1 MRFLKAHAFMLALA
15 VVVVVVGGAMM
26 GMKFV
31 AGGDIDELMAKRAS
45 LSAKLKKL
53 KSKPVV
59 NQAILDATRRRIQQS
74 RAAAMDALKENL
86 LWNRDEHKVL
96 QLVYNDDTGWT
107 TMPAFPIQRQKYD
120 DYGLVYEFTEEYQK
134 ALSGMLAELKATQA
148 PTNQEISDEQD
159 RLARR
164 LSSLQA
170 AEERR
175 KLTASSGAELP
186 GPAVSPS
193 RTPSAGAMYNKP
205 NPMDVFRKGPMTGGS
220 MGRSAGS
227 GRSAWSGGKVSAGIV
242 AEADAKGLASI
253 RLKKAKA
260 GEVFADM
267 NSFDPVFT
275 SATTNASDTQLW
287 QAQINLW
294 VTEEIIR
301 AIHDTNTRILSKL
314 PAGDRNVLASPVKR
328 LVSIN
333 IDRDYYT
340 KTAGAAAGSTSPTK
354 GKGFMFG
361 GGKDQF
367 LSKQGRGG
375 GMPMPSARM
384 GKKARTGTSKSD
396 LTKRVCNTQYDV
408 IHYQFTVIMSMRHV
422 QELQYSLLSH
432 NNHTILNVNMAQA
445 IPLGGGRNSRDGEGA
460 YYYGT
465 DPVLEVTMSCE
476 MLFRTA
482 WERGTYD
489 PKTKKWS
496 SKLPPLMPVEV
507 LKNLSDLLP
516 NAMRLEDRA
525 RLSKRA

>member
-15 VVVVVVGGAMM
+15 AVVVVVGGAMM

-45 LSAKLKKL
+45 LSAKLKTL

-96 QLVYNDDTGWT
+96 QLVYNDGRT

-120 DYGLVYEFTEEYQK
+120 AYGLVYEFTEEYQK

-148 PTNQEISDEQD
+148 PTSQEISDEQD

-186 GPAVSPS
+186 GPAVLPS

-205 NPMDVFRKGPMTGGS
+205 NPMDMFRKGPMTGGS

-227 GRSAWSGGKVSAGIV
+227 GRSVRSGGKVSAGIV

-275 SATTNASDTQLW
+275 SAISKATETQLW

-314 PAGDRNVLASPVKR
+314 PAGDRNVLSSPVKR

-340 KTAGAAAGSTSPTK
+340 KTTGAAAGSSPTK
-354 GKGFMFG
+354 GKAFMFG

-375 GMPMPSARM
+375 GMPMPGVRM
-384 GKKARTGTSKSD
+384 KTKARTGTSKSD

-408 IHYQFTVIMSMRHV
+408 VHYQFTVVMSMRYV

-445 IPLGGGRNSRDGEGA
+445 IPSGGGRKSREGEGA

-465 DPVLEVTMSCE
+465 DPVMEVTMTCE

-516 NAMRLEDRA
+516 NAMRQEDRA